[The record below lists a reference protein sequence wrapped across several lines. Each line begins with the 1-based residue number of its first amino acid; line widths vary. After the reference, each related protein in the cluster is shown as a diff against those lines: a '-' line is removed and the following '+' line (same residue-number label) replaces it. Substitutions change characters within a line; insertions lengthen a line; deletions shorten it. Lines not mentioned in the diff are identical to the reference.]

1 MSSKKELRK
10 IVFARRKE
18 ATDSEIEEKSS
29 RLFAR
34 VTEMPAYKEAKRA
47 YLMEKS
53 EENWKAY
60 CEAKRKCMFL
70 GVII

>member
-1 MSSKKELRK
+1 MKEKKE
-10 IVFARRKE
+10 E
-18 ATDSEIEEKSS
+18 A
-29 RLFAR
+29 LL
-34 VTEMPAYKEAKRA
+34 AYKEAKRA

-60 CEAKRKCMFL
+60 CEAKRKCMLL